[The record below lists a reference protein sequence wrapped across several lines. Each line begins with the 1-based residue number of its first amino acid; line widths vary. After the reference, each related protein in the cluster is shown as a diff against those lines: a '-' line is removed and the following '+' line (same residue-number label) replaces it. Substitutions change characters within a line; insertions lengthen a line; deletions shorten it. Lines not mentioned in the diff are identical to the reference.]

1 MKKLL
6 LPLFC
11 WCALAQ
17 AQTAQ
22 DLLTDGRNTENIT
35 TYGMGYDLKRYSPLK
50 QINTGNVKR
59 LVPVWST
66 SLANDLGEQAQPM
79 IFDGVMY
86 VTNVKWTFAIDLAT
100 GKQIWRTP
108 VDYDPGTPR
117 VVCCGI
123 SNKGAAIYNGRLY
136 RVTLDAHVL
145 ALDMKTGKQLWKTK
159 FAEWKDGYS
168 SIVAPLVANGVLIT
182 GMSGAEFGVRG
193 FLDAWDPET
202 GKNLWRRYTV
212 PGPGE
217 TGAETWPSETDVY
230 KRGGGSTWVTGS
242 YDPELDLTYW
252 GTGNAAPWN
261 TRYRGKDSLFTASVV
276 AVRPKTGEIVWHYQ
290 FTPDDS
296 FDYDGVNENVL
307 ADMRVDG
314 DMRKVL
320 LHADRNG
327 FFYVIDRTNGK
338 LLRGFPFGKINWAS
352 HIDMQTGRPVETD
365 VRKRLI
371 AGEEVELWPAF
382 GVKNWAPM
390 SFNPKTGMVYMNTI
404 NFPQMMKLVPID
416 YKAGQRYTGA
426 LHGRREPRISAR
438 GRRRCRRISGRARP
452 AHRQI
457 QVAEQAYGF
466 RLAIGHALDRR
477 RTRVHRPHDRRIPG
491 PGRSNGQSVVAVS
504 DRLGRQFAAGHL
516 HLQRAPV
523 RHRIIGTGGRF
534 PRAQGGRNRARR
546 RRRVDVRADAG
557 LRGAVR

>member
-1 MKKLL
+1 MKHLIAALL
-6 LPLFC
+6 C
-11 WCALAQ
+11 GCCAIAH

-22 DLLTDGRNTENIT
+22 DLLTDGKNTENIT
-35 TYGMGYDLKRYSPLK
+35 TYGMGYDMKRYSPLK
-50 QINTGNVKR
+50 QINKSNIKR

-79 IFDGVMY
+79 IYDGVMY
-86 VTNVKWTFAIDLAT
+86 VTNVKWTFAIDVAT

-145 ALDMKTGKQLWKTK
+145 ALDMKTGKQLWKNK
-159 FAEWKDGYS
+159 FAEWKEGYS
-168 SIVAPLVANGVLIT
+168 SIVAPLIANGVLIT

-193 FLDAWDPET
+193 FLDAWDLET
-202 GKNLWRRYTV
+202 GKVLWRRYTI

-217 TGAETWPSETDVY
+217 PGSETWPAETDAY

-242 YDPELDLTYW
+242 YDPELDLMYW

-261 TRYRGKDSLFTASVV
+261 TRYRGKDSLYSASVI

-296 FDYDGVNENVL
+296 FDYDGVNENVI
-307 ADMRVDG
+307 ADIKVDG
-314 DMRKVL
+314 ALRKVI

-338 LLRGFPFGKINWAS
+338 LLRAFPFGKVNWAS
-352 HIDMQTGRPVETD
+352 HIDLKTGRPVETD
-365 VRKRLI
+365 VRARLI

-382 GVKNWAPM
+382 GVKNWAQM
-390 SFNPKTGMVYMNTI
+390 SFNPKTNTVYMNTI
-404 NFPQMMKLVPID
+404 HFPQMFKLVPID
-416 YKAGQRYTGA
+416 YKAGTRYTGA
-426 LHGRREPRISAR
+426 ESRAVTRAPGDDTEGFQLAIDSLTGKVKWQNKLTDFVSQSGMLSTEGGLVFTGRMTGEFEALDEKTGKLLWKFQTGSGVNAPPVTYTYKGRQYITVLSGLAGDSR
-438 GRRRCRRISGRARP
+438 GRKAAPTVP
-452 AHRQI
+452 A
-457 QVAEQAYGF
+457 G
-466 RLAIGHALDRR
+466 
-477 RTRVHRPHDRRIPG
+477 
-491 PGRSNGQSVVAVS
+491 
-504 DRLGRQFAAGHL
+504 
-516 HLQRAPV
+516 
-523 RHRIIGTGGRF
+523 
-534 PRAQGGRNRARR
+534 
-546 RRRVDVRADAG
+546 
-557 LRGAVR
+557 GAVWTFALIDQ